1 MEKDTKVKINKGSL
15 FKKIIRIILI
25 VIILAVFLFPVFWI
39 VIGSFKVQGDFYSV
53 PPRILPSSPTFEN
66 YKIVL
71 TTGRGLKGITDSLII
86 GIISTILTMVI
97 AVPASYALARYRP
110 GGTQIS
116 FFILSILFLPPV
128 IGVVP
133 LFFIFKT
140 LGLLDTYYVL
150 LISYLFFNLP
160 FATWIM
166 KGFFEDIPVELEQAV
181 MVDGYS
187 RFRAFFKIAIPLAK
201 PGIAV
206 AALFAFIFSWNELM
220 FASIFGRS
228 NVQTLPLVLQDFI
241 GSRGIVWGQLAA
253 LGVIAAIPGI
263 LLAVFMQKYIVRG
276 LTFGAVKG

>member
-1 MEKDTKVKINKGSL
+1 VSRDTKRRINTLSL
-15 FKKIIRIILI
+15 LKKAVRIILI
-25 VIILAVFLFPVFWI
+25 AIILFVFLFPVFWI
-39 VIGSFKVQGDFYSV
+39 VIGSFKVQGDFYAV
-53 PPRILPSSPTFEN
+53 PPKILPSTWNFDN
-66 YKIVL
+66 YKSVL
-71 TTGRGLKGITDSLII
+71 TERGLKGISDSLII
-86 GIISTILTMVI
+86 SIVSTLLTMII
-97 AVPASYALARYRP
+97 AVPASYALARYKP

-116 FFILSILFLPPV
+116 FFILSVLFLPPV

-160 FATWIM
+160 FSTWIM

-187 RFRAFFKIAIPLAK
+187 RFRVFFKVSIPLAK

-206 AALFAFIFSWNELM
+206 AGLFAFIFSWNELM
-220 FASIFGRS
+220 FASIFGRAA
-228 NVQTLPLVLQDFI
+228 VQTLPLVLQDFI
-241 GSRGIVWGQLAA
+241 GSRGIVWGQLSA

-263 LLAVFMQKYIVRG
+263 LLAVFMQRYIVRG

>member
-1 MEKDTKVKINKGSL
+1 LEKSAKAKINKASI
-15 FKKIIRIILI
+15 FKRVIRIILI
-25 VIILAVFLFPVFWI
+25 VIILVVFLFPVFWI

-53 PPRILPSSPTFEN
+53 PPKILPSSPTFEN
-66 YKIVL
+66 FKIVV
-71 TTGRGLKGITDSLII
+71 TTGRGLKGITDSLIV
-86 GIISTILTMVI
+86 GVVSTILTMII
-97 AVPASYALARYRP
+97 AVPASYSLARYRP

-241 GSRGIVWGQLAA
+241 GSRGIVWGQLSA

-263 LLAVFMQKYIVRG
+263 LLAVFMQRYIVRG